1 MGFDWWLNGLLDLSA
16 WQKVLATLI
25 LTQITIVSVTL
36 YLHRHSAHNALDLH
50 PVLKHF
56 FRFWLWLATGTNTKE
71 WTAIHRKHHA
81 KCETAD
87 DPHSPVVKG
96 IKTVFWQGAELYRKE
111 ADNEETLRRYGQRT
125 PDDWVEKNI
134 YSHYKLSGIA
144 LMAIID
150 ILLFGVVGITVWA
163 VQMIWIPFFAAG
175 VINGL
180 GHWWGYRNFECKD
193 AATNISPWGLLI
205 GGEELHNNH
214 HTYPNSAKLSIKP
227 WEFDMGWMWICIF
240 SFFGLAKARNVAPVP
255 KTDTSKTE
263 LDKDALMA
271 IVHNRFHILSE
282 YHRNVM
288 MPTIKE
294 QKAKMQ
300 AHERAMFKKAKRL
313 LKKEP
318 VLVKENESDRIEKML
333 EHNSIIR
340 TIYEKSHELQEIWK
354 RNPGSRF
361 QEKLQELSEWCRQA
375 EQSGIQCLE
384 EFAQTLRAYSLTA
397 YR

>member
-1 MGFDWWLNGLLDLSA
+1 
-16 WQKVLATLI
+16 
-25 LTQITIVSVTL
+25 
-36 YLHRHSAHNALDLH
+36 
-50 PVLKHF
+50 
-56 FRFWLWLATGTNTKE
+56 
-71 WTAIHRKHHA
+71 
-81 KCETAD
+81 
-87 DPHSPVVKG
+87 
-96 IKTVFWQGAELYRKE
+96 
-111 ADNEETLRRYGQRT
+111 
-125 PDDWVEKNI
+125 
-134 YSHYKLSGIA
+134 
-144 LMAIID
+144 
-150 ILLFGVVGITVWA
+150 
-163 VQMIWIPFFAAG
+163 
-175 VINGL
+175 
-180 GHWWGYRNFECKD
+180 
-193 AATNISPWGLLI
+193 
-205 GGEELHNNH
+205 
-214 HTYPNSAKLSIKP
+214 
-227 WEFDMGWMWICIF
+227 MGWMWICIF

-255 KTDTSKTE
+255 KKDTSKTE

-318 VLVKENESDRIEKML
+318 VLVKENESDRIEEML

-354 RNPGSRF
+354 RHPGSRF